1 MLKEVHINKKKKIRE
16 KESTNQFKE
25 STDRYLEQQKQQF
38 RIRHLM
44 YQTLQKKLMKM

>member
-1 MLKEVHINKKKKIRE
+1 VLILISLTTNLVSYLQPKKDDV

-38 RIRHLM
+38 GYGI
-44 YQTLQKKLMKM
+44 